1 MDEELI
7 EKESGSFFQ
16 STKSSELED
25 KLCEVDLS
33 FKCNISYSL
42 YGTSMV
48 PLIRNIPFQTECCS
62 DEKLKSKVLKE
73 VIEHLKRIGVIGF
86 VTVLIEEENRSVDVI

>member
-1 MDEELI
+1 
-7 EKESGSFFQ
+7 
-16 STKSSELED
+16 
-25 KLCEVDLS
+25 
-33 FKCNISYSL
+33 
-42 YGTSMV
+42 MV